1 MVKGGFRLW
10 EQDLLRNF
18 NFRKN
23 ISMFK
28 SPEVK
33 LGAALKLQSI
43 FSISFDI

>member
-1 MVKGGFRLW
+1 MVKGGFCLW

-33 LGAALKLQSI
+33 LGAVLIIAI
-43 FSISFDI
+43 DFFNFA